1 MQERKSSIKDFIGI
15 YDGYIPDEACDQAI
29 ELFKKYQEFNKV
41 FSRFTSEGTTQDRKD
56 DKQLFCTGD
65 VLTDEEFNVNKLK
78 ALMVNFDMAL
88 RHYYTETNIKKYT
101 AEDIITDH
109 VKIQKTIP
117 SQGYHV
123 WHIEHCGTR
132 DMAKRVLVYSIYLNT
147 VEDGGET
154 EFLYQSQRV
163 KPVKGRIVIWPA
175 GFPYVHRGNP
185 PLSGEKYI
193 VTSWISFK

>member
-1 MQERKSSIKDFIGI
+1 
-15 YDGYIPDEACDQAI
+15 
-29 ELFKKYQEFNKV
+29 
-41 FSRFTSEGTTQDRKD
+41 
-56 DKQLFCTGD
+56 
-65 VLTDEEFNVNKLK
+65 
-78 ALMVNFDMAL
+78 
-88 RHYYTETNIKKYT
+88 
-101 AEDIITDH
+101 
-109 VKIQKTIP
+109 
-117 SQGYHV
+117 
-123 WHIEHCGTR
+123 
-132 DMAKRVLVYSIYLNT
+132 MAKRVLVYSIYLNT

>member
-1 MQERKSSIKDFIGI
+1 MQERKSSIKDFIGV
-15 YDGYIPDEACDQAI
+15 YDGYISDESCDQTI
-29 ELFKKYQEFNKV
+29 ELFKKYNEFNKV
-41 FSRFTSEGTTQDRKD
+41 FSRFTSEGSTQDIKN
-56 DKQLFCTGD
+56 DKQLFCSPD
-65 VLTDEEFNVNKLK
+65 VLTNEEFNVNKLK
-78 ALMVNFDMAL
+78 SLMINFDMAL

-101 AEDIITDH
+101 AENITTDH

-117 SQGYHV
+117 SQGYHI
-123 WHIEHCGTR
+123 WHVEHNPGR
-132 DMAKRVLVYSIYLNT
+132 EMEKRVLAYTIYLNT

-193 VTSWISFK
+193 VTSWINYK

>member
-1 MQERKSSIKDFIGI
+1 MQEKKNSIKDFIGI
-15 YDGYIPDEACDQAI
+15 YDGYIPDQACDEAI
-29 ELFKKYQEFNKV
+29 ELFNKYQEFNKV
-41 FSRFTSEGTTQDRKD
+41 FSRFTSEGATQDFKN
-56 DKQLFCTGD
+56 DKQLFCSPEY
-65 VLTDEEFNVNKLK
+65 LTDQEFNVNKLK
-78 ALMVNFDMAL
+78 LLMINFDIAL
-88 RHYYTETNIKKYT
+88 KHYYTETNIKKYT

-109 VKIQKTIP
+109 VKIQKTMP

-123 WHIEHCGTR
+123 WHIEHGKGR
-132 DMAKRVLVYSIYLNT
+132 ENEKRVLVYSIYLNT
-147 VEDGGET
+147 VKKGGET

-193 VTSWISFK
+193 LTSWINYR

>member
-29 ELFKKYQEFNKV
+29 QLFNKYQEFNKV
-41 FSRFTSEGTTQDRKD
+41 FSRFTSENVTQDVKN
-56 DKQLFCTGD
+56 DKHLFCTPD
-65 VLTDEEFNVNKLK
+65 YLTEEFDINQLK
-78 ALMVNFDMAL
+78 PLMVNFDIAL
-88 RHYYTETNIKKYT
+88 HNYYIETNIKKYT
-101 AEDIITDH
+101 AEDIITDY
-109 VKIQKTIP
+109 VKIQKTLP
-117 SQGYHV
+117 TQGYHV
-123 WHIEHCGTR
+123 WHVEHGKR
-132 DMAKRVLVYSIYLNT
+132 IDSQKRVLVYSIYLNT
-147 VEDGGET
+147 VEEGGET

-193 VTSWISFK
+193 LTSWISFR

>member
-29 ELFKKYQEFNKV
+29 ELFNKYQEFNKV
-41 FSRFTSEGTTQDRKD
+41 FSRFTSEGVTQDFKN
-56 DKQLFCTGD
+56 DKQLFVIPD
-65 VLTDEEFNVNKLK
+65 VLTNQFHVNKLK
-78 ALMVNFDMAL
+78 LLMINFDMAL
-88 RHYYTETNIKKYT
+88 RHYYTETNFKKYT
-101 AEDIITDH
+101 AEDITTDY
-109 VKIQKTIP
+109 VKIQKTLP

-123 WHIEHCGTR
+123 WHVEHGQGENQ
-132 DMAKRVLVYSIYLNT
+132 KRILAYSIYLNT
-147 VEDGGET
+147 VEEGGET

-193 VTSWISFK
+193 VTSWINYK

>member
-1 MQERKSSIKDFIGI
+1 MQERKSNIKDFIGV

-41 FSRFTSEGTTQDRKD
+41 FSRFTSEGVTPDFKN
-56 DKQLFCTGD
+56 DKQLFCSPD
-65 VLTDEEFNVNKLK
+65 VLTDQEFNVGKLK
-78 ALMVNFDMAL
+78 LLMVNFDMAL

-101 AEDIITDH
+101 AENIITDH
-109 VKIQKTIP
+109 VKVQKTIP

-123 WHIEHCGTR
+123 WHVEHGPGR
-132 DMAKRVLVYSIYLNT
+132 ENEKRILAYSIYLNT
-147 VEDGGET
+147 IEDGGET

-193 VTSWISFK
+193 VTSWINYK